1 MKVETIFASNSQVVM
16 NIRIMLFIVMMMV
29 MPVSY
34 AACYSELSVQHNLV
48 VQGDFALTQTH
59 HFCITGRR
67 CHRYRITT
75 GETGLII

>member
-48 VQGDFALTQTH
+48 VQGILH
-59 HFCITGRR
+59 LLKHKWR
-67 CHRYRITT
+67 HMS
-75 GETGLII
+75 IILMIRHA

>member
-48 VQGDFALTQTH
+48 VQGILH
-59 HFCITGRR
+59 LLKHKWRSMS
-67 CHRYRITT
+67 
-75 GETGLII
+75 IILMIRHA

>member
-34 AACYSELSVQHNLV
+34 AACY
-48 VQGDFALTQTH
+48 
-59 HFCITGRR
+59 
-67 CHRYRITT
+67 
-75 GETGLII
+75 